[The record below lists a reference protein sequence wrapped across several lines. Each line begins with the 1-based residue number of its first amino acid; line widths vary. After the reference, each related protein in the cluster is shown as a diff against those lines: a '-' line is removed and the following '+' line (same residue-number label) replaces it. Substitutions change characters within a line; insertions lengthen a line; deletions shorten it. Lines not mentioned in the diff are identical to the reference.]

1 MNTRRVVYAVTTDE
15 YWRNILSQVG
25 DETFRIETV
34 YCPEGYPN
42 CLENLPDAA
51 PAALLLLDATGL
63 PDVAGTV
70 RRLRQRGWRYIVV
83 VAADPS
89 AHEARAVFK
98 AGGHDYWAKASD
110 ASVARRQVQ
119 ECLQKIGQAPW

>member
-1 MNTRRVVYAVTTDE
+1 MNTRHVYAVTTDE
-15 YWRNILSQVG
+15 YWRNMLSEVE

-42 CLENLPDAA
+42 CLENLPDAD

-63 PDVAGTV
+63 PDVGVMV

-89 AHEARAVFK
+89 AHEARAMFK
-98 AGGHDYWAKASD
+98 AGGYDYWAKTSD

-119 ECLQKIGQAPW
+119 ECLREIGQAPW